1 MLLGPNLSYGNA
13 QAQRNPASP
22 RPSVARAASGTSIA
36 RAQRRSRRAGLSY
49 FRYASALVR
58 VTGRANRVD
67 LDVPMRQSGLALN
80 LVPCRNGSLNF
91 VPIRRLADEPPN
103 GRLRV

>member
-13 QAQRNPASP
+13 QAQRNPRRLGHQGESGQRDLHCPGSVTVPP
-22 RPSVARAASGTSIA
+22 RGPELLPIRLCAGARH
-36 RAQRRSRRAGLSY
+36 
-49 FRYASALVR
+49 
-58 VTGRANRVD
+58 GRANRID